1 MRQDIYNY
9 LHELGWSFDHITE
22 DGRRIWNRQVKLP
35 GIRAVVT
42 RFDEEERLVE
52 MAMEAKGA

>member
-22 DGRRIWNRQVKLP
+22 DGRRIWSRQVKLP
-35 GIRAVVT
+35 GIRAVIT
-42 RFDEEERLVE
+42 RFDEEEYLVE

>member
-22 DGRRIWNRQVKLP
+22 DGRRIWNRQVRLP
-35 GIRAVVT
+35 DAQAVVT
-42 RFDEEERLVE
+42 RYDEEEHLLE

>member
-22 DGRRIWNRQVKLP
+22 DGRRIWARDIFVPDAQ
-35 GIRAVVT
+35 AVVT
-42 RFDEEERLVE
+42 RYDEEERLIE
-52 MAMEAKGA
+52 MAMEAMGA